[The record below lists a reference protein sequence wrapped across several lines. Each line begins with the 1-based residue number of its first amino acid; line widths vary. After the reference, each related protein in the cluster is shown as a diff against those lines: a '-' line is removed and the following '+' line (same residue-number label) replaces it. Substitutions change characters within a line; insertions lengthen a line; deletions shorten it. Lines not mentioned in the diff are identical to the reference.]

1 MKEDGMYGIAETVH
15 FFPQLL
21 YAGIE
26 NLLYF
31 GTGTHFN
38 SALCEC

>member
-15 FFPQLL
+15 FVPQL
-21 YAGIE
+21 YARIE
-26 NLLYF
+26 TLLYF
-31 GTGTHFN
+31 GTGSHFN